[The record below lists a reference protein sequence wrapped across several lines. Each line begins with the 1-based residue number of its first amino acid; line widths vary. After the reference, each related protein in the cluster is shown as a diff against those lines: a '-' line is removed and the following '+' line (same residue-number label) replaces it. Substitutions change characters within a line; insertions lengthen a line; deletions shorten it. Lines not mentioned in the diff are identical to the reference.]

1 LEMCNK
7 ENKQGH
13 VAVKE
18 KYMCWVMAR
27 TIGTCRAL
35 KEGEQ
40 VGRVEWAVYTAS
52 LWEKCSL

>member
-1 LEMCNK
+1 MCNK